1 MSPSE
6 PSPEMKRAAE
16 TLVMLSTPYA
26 TTSSVAEG
34 VSGNAFQVITPSSGN
49 HNHQI
54 EKAGMAM
61 RNARRWINELKET
74 DEHNEDSDRTT
85 VRHLLILAIRDA
97 ADELEQATNE
107 WDS

>member
-16 TLVMLSTPYA
+16 ALVMLCKPYSH
-26 TTSSVAEG
+26 TSSAAEKVG
-34 VSGNAFQVITPSSGN
+34 GNAFQVITPSSGN

-61 RNARRWINELKET
+61 RNARRWIDELKEK
-74 DEHNEDSDRTT
+74 DDHNEDSDRRT